1 MKCDSINIIY
11 ACFNSENYIIILAFI
26 SLKIFIVLTFIHI
39 VPKMMMH
46 TQIGLLQK
54 YPRNLFKY

>member
-46 TQIGLLQK
+46 TQIGLL
-54 YPRNLFKY
+54 